1 MKPRIAIVG
10 TGWGTRI
17 QLPTFR
23 AAGWKVTALWART
36 ADKART
42 FAAEHGIPFATSRL
56 SEILDR
62 DDVDLVSVVA
72 PPHTH
77 AEWAIQALESGK
89 HVLCE
94 KPTALDAGE
103 AERMVRSA
111 RAHPHL
117 LALID
122 HELRFDPPR
131 QRLEKLVRDGYV
143 GDPLHAEV
151 LFRSGGR
158 LPEPDGSFRFPWNWW
173 SEAAKGGG
181 ILGALGSHAVDAL
194 LWLLDRPA
202 VSVSAQLGT
211 MFAERPDGEGRPH
224 PVTADDYA
232 SLRLTFDN
240 PAGEPIPATLVAST
254 VSAGAREHRVTISG
268 TAGRLATDGERLVG
282 VRTRTW
288 EEEDL
293 TPALEELP
301 DGLENREWTRGTY
314 HLAQTLRG
322 ALQEGDPEL
331 VATAATFEDGL
342 AVQRVLDAARESSA
356 RGGVPVSV
364 PG

>member
-1 MKPRIAIVG
+1 MNPRIAIVG
-10 TGWGTRI
+10 TGWGTRVQI
-17 QLPTFR
+17 PSFR
-23 AAGWKVTALWART
+23 AAGWEVAALWART
-36 ADKART
+36 PDKAQALGT
-42 FAAEHGIPFATSRL
+42 EHGIPFTTSQVV
-56 SEILDR
+56 EIFER
-62 DDVDLVSVVA
+62 DDVDLVSVVT

-77 AEWAIQALESGK
+77 AEWAVQALEAGK

-103 AERMVRSA
+103 AKRMADAS
-111 RAHPHL
+111 RAHPHR

-131 QRLEKLVRDGYV
+131 RRFKELMTDGYL

-158 LPEPDGSFRFPWNWW
+158 LPEPDGSFRFLWNWW
-173 SEAAKGGG
+173 SEAAQGGG

-194 LWLLDRPA
+194 LWLLDRPV
-202 VSVSAQLGT
+202 VSVSARLAP
-211 MFAERPDGEGRPH
+211 MFAERPDAEGRLH
-224 PVTADDYA
+224 PVTADDHA
-232 SLRLTFDN
+232 SLRLTFQN
-240 PAGEPIPATLVAST
+240 PGEEPIPATLVASA
-254 VSAGAREHRVTISG
+254 VSAGGREHRVTVSG

-282 VRTRTW
+282 VRTGTW

-293 TPALEELP
+293 TPELAELP
-301 DGLENREWTRGTY
+301 GGLENQEWYRGSY
-314 HLAQTLRG
+314 HLAR
-322 ALQEGDPEL
+322 ALHAAVQERDPEL

-356 RGGVPVSV
+356 HGGTPVSV

>member
-1 MKPRIAIVG
+1 MNPRIAIVG

-17 QLPTFR
+17 QVPAFR
-23 AAGWKVTALWART
+23 AAGWEITALWAHT
-36 ADKART
+36 PDKAQTVRH
-42 FAAEHGIPFATSRL
+42 ELEIPFATSRL

-62 DDVDLVSVVA
+62 DDVDLVSIVT

-77 AEWAIQALESGK
+77 AEWAVRALEAGK

-103 AERMVRSA
+103 ADRMARAA

-122 HELRFDPPR
+122 HELRFDPLR
-131 QRLEKLVRDGYV
+131 RRFKELVTDGYL

-158 LPEPDGSFRFPWNWW
+158 LPDPDGSFRFPWNWW

-194 LWLLDRPA
+194 RWLLDRPVA
-202 VSVSAQLGT
+202 SVSAQLRP
-211 MFAERPDGEGRPH
+211 MFPERPDSEGQLH

-232 SLRLTFDN
+232 SLRLTFEN
-240 PAGEPIPATLVAST
+240 PGDEPIPATLVAST
-254 VSAGAREHRVTISG
+254 VAAGAREHRVTVSG
-268 TAGRLATDGERLVG
+268 SAGRLAADGERLQG
-282 VRTRTW
+282 VRTETW

-293 TPALEELP
+293 TPELAELP
-301 DGLENREWTRGTY
+301 DGLEKREWTRGTY
-314 HLAQTLRG
+314 HLARALRG

-331 VATAATFEDGL
+331 IATAATFEDGL
-342 AVQRVLDAARESSA
+342 AVQRVLDVARESSA
-356 RGGVPVSV
+356 QGGSPVPV
-364 PG
+364 PR

>member
-1 MKPRIAIVG
+1 VKPRIAIVG

-23 AAGWKVTALWART
+23 AAGWEVTALWART

-42 FAAEHGIPFATSRL
+42 FAAEHGIPFATSRR
-56 SEILDR
+56 SEILGR
-62 DDVDLVSVVA
+62 DDVDLVSVVT

-77 AEWAIQALESGK
+77 AEWAVQALESGK

-103 AERMVRSA
+103 AERMVRTA
-111 RAHPHL
+111 RTHPHL

-131 QRLEKLVRDGYV
+131 RRLKELVTEGYL

-151 LFRSGGR
+151 SFQSGGR
-158 LPEPDGSFRFPWNWW
+158 LPEPDGSFRFPWDWW
-173 SEAAKGGG
+173 SEASKGGG

-194 LWLLDRPA
+194 RWLLDRPV

-211 MFAERPDGEGRPH
+211 MFAERPDAEGRLR
-224 PVTADDYA
+224 PVTADDHA
-232 SLRLTFDN
+232 SLRLAFEN
-240 PAGEPIPATLVAST
+240 PAGEPTPATLVAST
-254 VSAGAREHRVTISG
+254 VSAGAREHRVTVSG

-282 VRTRTW
+282 VRTGSW

-293 TPALEELP
+293 TPDLEGLP

-314 HLAQTLRG
+314 YLARALHG
-322 ALQEGDPEL
+322 AVQEGDPEL
-331 VATAATFEDGL
+331 VASAATFKDGL

-356 RGGVPVSV
+356 QGSAPVSV
-364 PG
+364 AA